1 MEDLLTIR
9 SWRQKRCG
17 GERQLHDHFSLQQNT
32 FCLNKRHDE
41 KVLFR
46 VVKPEAA
53 VVSSKQTASRT
64 LLHLLLSVLLSLTRG
79 PRLPEHQGNRFH
91 R

>member
-1 MEDLLTIR
+1 MER
-9 SWRQKRCG
+9 
-17 GERQLHDHFSLQQNT
+17 GERQLHDHSSLQQNT

-53 VVSSKQTASRT
+53 VVSSEQTPSQT
-64 LLHLLLSVLLSLTRG
+64 LLHLLLSLLLSLTRG
-79 PRLPEHQGNRFH
+79 SGLPEDEGNRFH